1 MDQKKTGEFLRELR
15 KGKGITQEKA
25 AEQFS
30 VSCRTVSRW
39 ETGVNMPDIGIIKEI
54 ADFYEVDI
62 RDIINGE
69 RSETASG
76 NNDTVSEIIEY
87 AGSESNKLAG
97 KVTAYSVAGL
107 IAMIIYMSL
116 NAFALSESHET
127 LISYIKLLCTA
138 FIYFALVK
146 SIAFTTGKLERKN
159 RSKKSFLHTV
169 KILLI
174 IVGALLVISLALPLF
189 MVGTVAN

>member
-1 MDQKKTGEFLRELR
+1 LDQKKTGEFLRELR

-97 KVTAYSVAGL
+97 KVTAYSVARL
-107 IAMIIYMSL
+107 IAMIDLTAFL
-116 NAFALSESHET
+116 NAGVLSGITENIAINT
-127 LISYIKLLCTA
+127 LP
-138 FIYFALVK
+138 V
-146 SIAFTTGKLERKN
+146 
-159 RSKKSFLHTV
+159 KKSDFSCYSCCNGCLCHEKGKT
-169 KILLI
+169 
-174 IVGALLVISLALPLF
+174 
-189 MVGTVAN
+189 

>member
-15 KGKGITQEKA
+15 KEKGITQEKA
-25 AEQFS
+25 AEQFC
-30 VSCRTVSRW
+30 VSGRTVSRW
-39 ETGVNMPDIGIIKEI
+39 ETGVNMPDIGIIREI

-69 RSETASG
+69 RSGTASG
-76 NNDTVSEIIEY
+76 NNDAVSEIIEY

-107 IAMIIYMSL
+107 IAMIIYMAL

-127 LISYIKLLCTA
+127 LTAYIKLLCTA
-138 FIYFALVK
+138 FIYFALLK
-146 SIAFTTGKLERKN
+146 SIAFTTGKLERQNK
-159 RSKKSFLHTV
+159 SKKSFLRTV
-169 KILLI
+169 KVLLS
-174 IVGALLVISLALPLF
+174 IVGVLLVISLALPLF
-189 MVGTVAN
+189 IVGSVAN